1 MWLRITPSN
10 WAGIAA
16 SAARERSLRAS
27 VLNSTRTQ
35 PRVSKAC
42 PIISSLAST
51 LAPVRQ
57 ALGVSQ
63 VQPISTTRSGRRTLR

>member
-1 MWLRITPSN
+1 MWLRRMPSN

-16 SAARERSLRAS
+16 SAARERSLRES

-35 PRVSKAC
+35 PSVSKAC
-42 PIISSLAST
+42 SSISSFAST

-57 ALGVSQ
+57 ARGLSQ
-63 VQPISTTRSGRRTLR
+63 VQPISTTRSAGRTLR